1 MLHRKSDGM
10 HEMNLAQIDLNLLV
24 SLDALL
30 AERHVTRA
38 SERVGLS
45 QPAMSSA
52 LARLRIMFGD
62 ELLVRVG
69 REYQLTELA
78 LELREP
84 LRQLLQLAE
93 ETVQRRP
100 SFNPATDKR
109 VFTVV
114 ASDYSAYLALHPL
127 LRRVTERAP
136 GVSIQIRRS
145 ATPELERSEADL
157 KLGLWPSPD
166 PNDEELHHEILF
178 RDRWVCAVWAGNENV
193 GDQIDL
199 DSYLEMPHLV
209 YGNGLSEVRGMADR
223 TVRDMGLPR
232 HVQGTVDSFFL
243 LPFLIRGSNLVAF
256 IQERLGRKLAQT
268 EDIRIVE
275 PRFETPPVAEAMFWY
290 TRNNSDPAHRWLRQ
304 QLLEISAEL

>member
-1 MLHRKSDGM
+1 
-10 HEMNLAQIDLNLLV
+10 MNLAQIDLNLLV

-30 AERHVTRA
+30 TERHVTRA
-38 SERVGLS
+38 AERVGLS

-52 LARLRIMFGD
+52 LVRLRVMFGD

-100 SFNPATDKR
+100 SFEPSTDKR
-109 VFTVV
+109 VFTIV
-114 ASDYSAYLALHPL
+114 ASDYSAYMALHPL
-127 LRRVTERAP
+127 LRRVAVDAP
-136 GVSIQIRRS
+136 GVAIQIRRG

-166 PNDEELHHEILF
+166 PNDAALHHEVLF
-178 RDRWVCAVWAGNENV
+178 RDRWVCAVWVGNERV
-193 GDQIDL
+193 GDRIDL
-199 DSYLEMPHLV
+199 DGYLELPHLV

-223 TVRDMGLPR
+223 TVRDLAVER

-243 LPFLIRGSNLVAF
+243 LPFLIRGTDMVAF
-256 IQERLGRKLAQT
+256 IHERLGRKLA
-268 EDIRIVE
+268 EAHEIRLVE
-275 PRFETPPVAEAMFWY
+275 PEFEIPPVAEAMFWY

-304 QLLEISAEL
+304 QLREISAEL